1 MCVSEH
7 LQHHQLIASMNPAFF
22 IIYMLILSYLSLQ
35 HTNSPLFPHSWQPIL
50 VFVWLCNEPDQEND
64 LAKKCL
70 FDLAFFFFSVAF
82 FFFFPSKCA
91 TQPQKYQ
98 RYRQRA
104 VKKSEQWNCY
114 SRRWLVVKSCRS
126 KLFSCFLL
134 FLGSRKFGRKL
145 QEEKSM
151 CTEKRRCKHELLM
164 IWVASP
170 SPTVPNRS
178 YLFDI

>member
-82 FFFFPSKCA
+82 FFFFSQQMCNTAPEVPEVQTEGSKEIW
-91 TQPQKYQ
+91 TMKLLLQKM
-98 RYRQRA
+98 A
-104 VKKSEQWNCY
+104 CS
-114 SRRWLVVKSCRS
+114 
-126 KLFSCFLL
+126 
-134 FLGSRKFGRKL
+134 
-145 QEEKSM
+145 
-151 CTEKRRCKHELLM
+151 
-164 IWVASP
+164 
-170 SPTVPNRS
+170 
-178 YLFDI
+178 